1 MDRQNIVTLMFEHD
15 SDEHENII
23 QIIEDFQDLFEDNLL
38 EAEIKTLHV
47 RNENYYEI
55 TIPQY
60 SLSDFHAHFRMTR
73 RTMEVSKNNYD
84 FTLTYS
90 ECSFCILITEQ

>member
-1 MDRQNIVTLMFEHD
+1 MDQQNIVALMIEND

-38 EAEIKTLHV
+38 EAEIRTLHA

-60 SLSDFHAHFRMTR
+60 SLSDFRAHFRMTR
-73 RTMEVSKNNYD
+73 RTMDVSKKIS
-84 FTLTYS
+84 LH
-90 ECSFCILITEQ
+90 